1 MKVAR
6 GRASKTGI
14 AYDRFAKRGRRRT
27 VKRDLLSLLA
37 VGAAIGAFFAAG
49 RYARR
54 RVVDAVQRQID
65 EIAQH
70 TGITIEPGEV
80 LLQGLTKV
88 SISGT
93 TVSFVAE
100 GAAGTTVV
108 RMPRIEAKAN
118 IIWVLLRR
126 AFPLTVTIFDPQAR
140 VVRRADGTWEL
151 PLLEEV
157 PKADL
162 EGLAWDNIYSV
173 IVRVRS
179 GRLEIDQQGR
189 GPDFCAERIDL
200 SVRSSADRKAF
211 RIRSSFS
218 VPSISEDRL
227 DVTGWV
233 YPIERTFDLHTKVT
247 ALNISAIDEFIAGS
261 FGEYIQGV
269 VDGTIQVS
277 GTIGK
282 ETAVRG
288 PIAFSALNIGNTP
301 EFMRD
306 ITGTADASIVINHEN
321 HEVLI
326 EELAVDAGFARGALS
341 GTLAYG
347 ASDPEVGLSA
357 QFDRFPVEEV
367 TALFA
372 EQVYPTVSE
381 LCLVPGDEAKLA
393 MELKGTVK
401 EPEIALALS
410 GPDSRATLNMET
422 QPYGTVAADIGLA
435 EVAVNWTARN
445 GTSAELAVED
455 GTLRGERMPFTVTD
469 LAGDVSFRN
478 GLAATDFLSFD
489 LDDVPVTV
497 SGHAGLSPSG
507 VRSADLTFKYA
518 TDDISEN
525 RYIGELANVNIS
537 GPADVTANLVKLDE
551 LVCWNVDADLTDAIV
566 RSERFFHKPAG
577 VNARLHLK
585 CSIEGDG
592 PVDSEVGLS
601 LDEMT
606 VAGHATVISGG
617 PSAVTA
623 LTLELDELQLTNLMP
638 CLTLPIDIVEDAGTK
653 LVYVLNIKDGKSDV
667 KAQLSADHVA
677 IASEDDPNGES
688 FMLEFD
694 GFHLSLEEG
703 ERGGCYGDLR
713 CRRAKISPPIP
724 TLVKRGFSPEI
735 MGQVASQ
742 VRIDANIEELVSEP
756 YRAEQVR
763 CAVLLSQS
771 QLELAS
777 STGHFAGGTFELS
790 GSMVR
795 DRGAYSLRWACEGLD
810 VGQILSPVLEDSDK
824 FAGEASANMS
834 ISGRFGV
841 KSRSGGGSATVAA
854 GRLDSSYI
862 VAQMQGL
869 DEVEE
874 RPPMQFD
881 TMQCYFSLDNDT
893 VNVSNLHLE
902 KPGLVVEGQ
911 GTVTL
916 DGRVD
921 QLFTIEM
928 SREVVDELF
937 ANRRKRL
944 IELLAVPGVNARPV
958 IRTFRMTG
966 RFGELETEV
975 LREPLHVELVRGTLG
990 ISERIAVAGVTVLA
1004 LPARVFTDIM
1014 LE

>member
-617 PSAVTA
+617 PSV
-623 LTLELDELQLTNLMP
+623 
-638 CLTLPIDIVEDAGTK
+638 
-653 LVYVLNIKDGKSDV
+653 
-667 KAQLSADHVA
+667 SADHVA

-724 TLVKRGFSPEI
+724 TLVKRGFSLEI
-735 MGQVASQ
+735 MDQVASQ
-742 VRIDANIEELVSEP
+742 VCIDANIEELVSEP

-771 QLELAS
+771 QFELAS

-795 DRGAYSLRWACEGLD
+795 DRRAYSLRWACEGLD